1 MRVKTLVTC
10 ALGVAPALASEIR
23 ALGLEV
29 VRRDAAAVETLADPA
44 EQMRLLLHLRT
55 AHRVLVPVL
64 TCRAVSPKVLYYK
77 VIKHPW
83 EDHLGPDGHV
93 RIHGHV
99 RQEGIRDDRFA
110 LLKVKDAVMDR
121 LRAQYGRRPDSGP
134 GDHGASLHLHWVDH
148 EATLSLDLAGSPL
161 SNRGYRVRGGP
172 APMREALAA
181 AVLLT
186 GGWTGDTPL
195 VNPMGGSGTLAIEA
209 AWIALRRAPGLLR
222 DTFGLHD
229 LRSFDRDLWEHERAA
244 ARSGERS
251 PEELPYLGTGDL
263 DASALRNARAGAEN
277 AGVAD
282 LLHFLQ
288 SDFRECPVPEGPT
301 WVVLNP
307 PYGKRLE
314 AEGDLRELYRN
325 IGNWLKSLHTGGRAL
340 VLTGNLALAKRFGL
354 KLAEKHTLYN
364 GALEC
369 RLLAFDL
376 FAPGERG

>member
-1 MRVKTLVTC
+1 MREPVLVTC
-10 ALGVAPALASEIR
+10 ALGAAPVLASELR

-29 VRRDAAAVETLADPA
+29 AREEPAVVETRADA
-44 EQMRLLLHLRT
+44 SEQMRLLLHLRT
-55 AHRVLVPVL
+55 AHRVLLPVL
-64 TCRAVSPKVLYYK
+64 SCRAVTPKVLYYK

-83 EDHLGPDGHV
+83 EEVLGPDGHV

-99 RQEGIRDDRFA
+99 RQEGIRDYRYA

-148 EATLSLDLAGSPL
+148 RATLSLDLSGRPL
-161 SNRGYRVRGGP
+161 SNRGYRVHGGR

-181 AVLLT
+181 AMLLA

-222 DTFGLHD
+222 DSFGLFH
-229 LRSFDRDLWEHERAA
+229 LRTFDRDLWEHERAA
-244 ARSGERS
+244 ARAGER
-251 PEELPYLGTGDL
+251 PPGAVPNLGTGDL
-263 DASALRNARAGAEN
+263 DASAVRNARAGAEN

-282 LLHFLQ
+282 LIRFSQ
-288 SDFRECPVPEGPT
+288 CDFRECPVPEGPA
-301 WVVLNP
+301 WVALNP

-314 AEGDLRELYRN
+314 ADGDLRELYRN
-325 IGNWLKSLHTGGRAL
+325 IGSWLKDLHTGGRAL
-340 VLTGNLALAKRFGL
+340 VLTGNLPLAKRFGL

-376 FAPGERG
+376 FAPGERP